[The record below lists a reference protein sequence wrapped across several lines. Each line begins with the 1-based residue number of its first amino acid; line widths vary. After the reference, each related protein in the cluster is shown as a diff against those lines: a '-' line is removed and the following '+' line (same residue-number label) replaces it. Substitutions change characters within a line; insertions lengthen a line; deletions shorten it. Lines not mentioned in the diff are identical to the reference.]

1 MAELEVRDTCWARWT
16 RSPWGGV
23 FCEPRVLVFG
33 VWSMSTGKEYPA
45 DNWWLKGSCKGS
57 WAGLDTIGVG
67 IAVKALGHVRLPRRV
82 SRVERIAGRGWSKGE
97 KQS

>member
-1 MAELEVRDTCWARWT
+1 
-16 RSPWGGV
+16 
-23 FCEPRVLVFG
+23 
-33 VWSMSTGKEYPA
+33 MSTGKEYPA

-67 IAVKALGHVRLPRRV
+67 MAVKTLGHVRLPRRV

-97 KQS
+97 KQGAEGKGVDGEAQSETHF